1 MRLSIIVPAYKV
13 RDFIAK
19 CLSSLEQQD
28 IPHSDYEI
36 IVINDGS
43 PDDSADIVTRMQADY
58 PNILLLNQTNQGVS
72 VARNN
77 GIAQARGKYIM
88 AIDPDD
94 YVLTNTFK
102 RILDKADAQQ
112 LDVFYLNFE
121 IFNADGQAIWQTDFS
136 PLENQIFGG
145 VAGYYAPR
153 VPDGRDPNRS
163 WAILYRRELLE
174 KYSLKYPKDVP
185 FLEDGAFLVKVF
197 SVAGRVGFDVG
208 KFHQR
213 TTSKG
218 SATVTGVYH
227 TEKAINGF
235 LKAAADLRDFSNKHG
250 FDKPQQGLLNHGIA
264 NFVLLSLF
272 SQVSLGKLKAL
283 QQTVQK
289 IKAAGFGQL
298 PTQGV
303 VDPYRTYA
311 KRFNI
316 SPYFFLAL
324 YAIEMAYKRLNS

>member
-19 CLSSLEQQD
+19 CLSSLGQQD

-43 PDDSADIVTRMQADY
+43 PDDSAEIVTRMQAEF
-58 PNILLLNQTNQGVS
+58 PNIILLNQANQGVS

-77 GIAQARGKYIM
+77 GIAKASGKYIM

-94 YVLTNTFK
+94 YVLPNTFK

-121 IFNADGQAIWQTDFS
+121 IFDAEGKPVWETDFR
-136 PLENQIFGG
+136 PIENQIFDG
-145 VAGYYAPR
+145 VSGYYAPR
-153 VPDGRDPNRS
+153 LPDGRDPNRS

-197 SVAGRVGFDVG
+197 SVAERVGFDVG

-235 LKAAADLRDFSNKHG
+235 LKAAADLRDFSNNHG
-250 FDKPQQGLLNHGIA
+250 FDKPQRGLLNHGMA

-272 SQVSLGKLKAL
+272 SQMSLAKLKAL
-283 QQTVQK
+283 QATVQK

-298 PTQGV
+298 QTQGV

-311 KRFNI
+311 RRFNI

-324 YAIEMAYKRLNS
+324 YAIEMAYKRLTS

>member
-43 PDDSADIVTRMQADY
+43 PDDSAEIVTRMQAEF
-58 PNILLLNQTNQGVS
+58 PNIILLNQANQGVS

-94 YVLTNTFK
+94 YVLPNTFK
-102 RILDKADAQQ
+102 RILDKADAHQ

-121 IFNADGQAIWQTDFS
+121 IFDADGNSVWQTDFTK
-136 PLENQIFGG
+136 LEDKIFDG
-145 VAGYYAPR
+145 VSGYYAPR

-174 KYSLKYPKDVP
+174 EYSLKYPKDVP

-197 SVAGRVGFDVG
+197 AVAERVGFDVG
-208 KFHQR
+208 RFHQR

-235 LKAAADLRDFSNKHG
+235 LKAAADLRDFSNKHR
-250 FDKPQQGLLNHGIA
+250 FDKPQRGLLNHGMA

-272 SQVSLGKLKAL
+272 SQMSLGKLKAL
-283 QQTVQK
+283 QATVQK
-289 IKAAGFGQL
+289 IKAADFGQL
-298 PTQGV
+298 QTQGV

-311 KRFNI
+311 RRFNV

-324 YAIEMAYKRLNS
+324 YAIEMAYKRLTS